1 MIAQYRRKIPQAF
14 KLLSGP
20 LFSGKSDAGIGDKLE
35 FLFFIALWFF
45 PELSMQCIRFD
56 HNHHLEGIQQG
67 DHLSS
72 DSPDE
77 KPSGHP
83 RGLITAGSRSSNLS
97 SCVRYVK
104 ARPLAN
110 TLAVIP
116 DPPGW
121 NGLDML
127 AFAFV

>member
-1 MIAQYRRKIPQAF
+1 
-14 KLLSGP
+14 
-20 LFSGKSDAGIGDKLE
+20 
-35 FLFFIALWFF
+35 
-45 PELSMQCIRFD
+45 MQCIRFD

-83 RGLITAGSRSSNLS
+83 RGLITTGSRSSNLS

-110 TLAVIP
+110 TLAVIAGSP
-116 DPPGW
+116 RLERPGHAGIRLRIDRSTRISQGHALEDAGRRDHCGILP
-121 NGLDML
+121 NLEITHL
-127 AFAFV
+127 VL